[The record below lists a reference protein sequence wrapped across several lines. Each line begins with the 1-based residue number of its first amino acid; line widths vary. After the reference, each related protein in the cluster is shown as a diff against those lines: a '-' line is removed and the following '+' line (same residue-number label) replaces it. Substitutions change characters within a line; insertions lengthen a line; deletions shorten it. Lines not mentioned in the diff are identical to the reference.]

1 MIAGTCMRVLT
12 RINYFNPPSSPNP
25 IKQQIVVDD
34 RWFVLRF
41 CRNIRAQNE
50 SSRLWNL
57 NFVTLWNYWKLYE
70 MWRVN
75 PCRPVVQV
83 RLKHSSVEY
92 CLINTNIKNVSTDAL
107 HLSAALIKYLWWENE
122 IIFRNDWTNK
132 HIATIIDS
140 SPKQVKK
147 SSNHPISRHRLY
159 KRSRP

>member
-1 MIAGTCMRVLT
+1 MRMRLFTSINITSILTFNQIELNSRSYSMIGH
-12 RINYFNPPSSPNP
+12 F
-25 IKQQIVVDD
+25 
-34 RWFVLRF
+34 LRF

-50 SSRLWNL
+50 SSRLWNS

-83 RLKHSSVEY
+83 RLKHSNVEY
-92 CLINTNIKNVSTDAL
+92 CLINTNIKNVSTDTL
-107 HLSAALIKYLWWENE
+107 HLSAALIKYLWWKNE

-132 HIATIIDS
+132 HIATIIIDS
-140 SPKQVKK
+140 SPKQVTK
-147 SSNHPISRHRLY
+147 SSNHPISRHWLY